1 MFAWLNQISQISW
14 MNLKNIRHRLGTSLV
29 IVVGIAGVVG
39 VLTAMLSMGE
49 GFETTLGKAGREDRA
64 IVMRSGATSELSSGV
79 SRDQT
84 DLIKGAPGVKR
95 GIDGKPIASAELLV
109 IADLPKAS
117 TGTLANAAIRGVQPA
132 AFTLRPEVK
141 IVQGRGFTLGTRELI
156 VGKQAANQ
164 FANLKLGSKIA
175 FRDSDWSVVGIF
187 DANGDVHE
195 SELWA
200 DAEVVQNAY
209 RRNGFQSV
217 SVALDNKTSF
227 APFKGALTADPR
239 LQVKVQTMKQYSAS
253 QSEALSK
260 LIKILGYTIGLIMA
274 IGAIFGALNSMYAA
288 ISTRGRE
295 IATLRAI
302 GFGATPV
309 VVSVLLEGL
318 LLALIGGILGA
329 LLAYVIFNGY
339 TAATLG
345 ANFSQVAFDFRVTP
359 ALMLRGLILALL
371 VGFIGGLLP
380 AWRAARMQVTTA
392 LRAG

>member
-1 MFAWLNQISQISW
+1 MFAWLNQIVQVSW
-14 MNLKNIRHRLGTSLV
+14 MNLKNIPQRLGTSLV

-49 GFETTLGKAGREDRA
+49 GFQATLGKAGREDRA
-64 IVMRSGATSELSSGV
+64 IVMRTGATSELSSGV
-79 SRDQT
+79 SREQA
-84 DLIKGAPGVKR
+84 DLIKGAPGVKH
-95 GIDGKPIASAELLV
+95 GADGKPIASAELLV

-141 IVQGRGFTLGTRELI
+141 IVQGRVFTPGTRELI
-156 VGKQAANQ
+156 VGKQAAKQ
-164 FANLKLGSKIA
+164 FANLRLGSKIA

-187 DANGDVHE
+187 DANGGVHE

-200 DAEVVQNAY
+200 DAEAVQSAY

-217 SVALDNKTSF
+217 SVALENKTAF
-227 APFKGALTADPR
+227 TTFKDALTADPR
-239 LQVKVQTMKQYSAS
+239 LQIKVQTLKQYFAS
-253 QSEALSK
+253 QSEGLSK
-260 LIKILGYTIGLIMA
+260 LINILGYTIGLIMA
-274 IGAIFGALNSMYAA
+274 IGAIFGALNTMYAA

-295 IATLRAI
+295 IATLRAL
-302 GFGATPV
+302 GFGAMPV

-318 LLALIGGILGA
+318 LLALVGGVLGA
-329 LLAYVIFNGY
+329 VLAYVLFNGY

-345 ANFSQVAFDFRVTP
+345 ANFSQIAFDFRVTP
-359 ALMLRGLILALL
+359 ALMIQGLVLALL
-371 VGFIGGLLP
+371 IGLLGGLLP